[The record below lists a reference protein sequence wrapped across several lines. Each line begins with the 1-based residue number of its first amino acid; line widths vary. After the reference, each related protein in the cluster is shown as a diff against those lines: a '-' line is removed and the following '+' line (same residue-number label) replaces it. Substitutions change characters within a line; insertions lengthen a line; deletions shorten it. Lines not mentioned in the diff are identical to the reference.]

1 MRVLGRS
8 AVVNY
13 VRVVQATD
21 PATGKVSSSASE
33 ETRVWTLQD
42 ETGKWQCVHFH
53 RSPAPS
59 GP

>member
-1 MRVLGRS
+1 M
-8 AVVNY
+8 VNY

-33 ETRVWTLQD
+33 ETRVWALQD